1 MDIKRIYSFQVVAT
15 IFTIVLGS
23 ILHFTY
29 DLLGNSNI
37 VATFSAVNESTWEHL
52 KLLAIPMI
60 LFAIVEYFF
69 IGKDANNYIEA
80 KVLGIIFGMILITT
94 IFYTY
99 TGIIGNNFF
108 LFDIATFIIA
118 VIGAEWLSFK
128 IMTSPSFSNK
138 ITQILS
144 LICAMLIIIMFFV
157 YTFIPPEINLFRDPI
172 TGNYGI
178 PLNNRI

>member
-1 MDIKRIYSFQVVAT
+1 MDIKRIYKFQVLAT

-52 KLLAIPMI
+52 KLLAIPMV

-69 IGKDANNYIEA
+69 IGKDANNYIES

-94 IFYTY
+94 IF
-99 TGIIGNNFF
+99 
-108 LFDIATFIIA
+108 
-118 VIGAEWLSFK
+118 
-128 IMTSPSFSNK
+128 
-138 ITQILS
+138 
-144 LICAMLIIIMFFV
+144 
-157 YTFIPPEINLFRDPI
+157 
-172 TGNYGI
+172 
-178 PLNNRI
+178 

>member
-1 MDIKRIYSFQVVAT
+1 MDIKRIYRFQVVAT

-60 LFAIVEYFF
+60 LFAIIEYFF
-69 IGKDANNYIEA
+69 IGKDANNYVEA
-80 KVLGIIFGMILITT
+80 KTLGVIFGMLLITM

-108 LFDIATFIIA
+108 VLDIITFILA
-118 VIGAEWLSFK
+118 VMGSEWLSFK
-128 IMTSPSFSNK
+128 IMVSRSFSNK

-144 LICAMLIIIMFFV
+144 LICAILIIIMFFV
-157 YTFIPPEINLFRDPI
+157 YTFIQPEINLFRDPI
-172 TGNYGI
+172 TGDYGI